1 MSANRHL
8 AREYVGLATRRHF
21 LRQCATGLGA
31 LWMAEALGTARA
43 SAPATPARDL
53 SRPMEQFSPHAAPRA
68 RRVIYLHMSGAP
80 SQLDLFDHKPE
91 LARLDGKPCPGE
103 YLEGQR
109 FAFITGVPAM
119 LGPRHKF
126 SPSGASGTMV
136 SDLLPHFRKI
146 IDDVCL
152 IKSMQTD
159 QFNHAPAQLLLHTG
173 NANLGYA
180 SIGSWVT
187 YGLGTENQNLP
198 GFVVLISGGSQPD
211 AGKAAWGAGFLPSV
225 YQGVQCRSEG
235 DPVLYLSNPRGVTHD
250 VRRRALSAIE
260 EINRR
265 LYEDIGDPETM
276 TRIAQFEMAH
286 RMQLHAHEAMDISR
300 EPEHIHRLYGTR
312 PGRESFANNCLLAR
326 RLAERGVRYIQL
338 FDWNWDHHGTSEDGS
353 VDVGLKQ
360 KCLDVDQAMT
370 ALLID
375 LKQRGMLEDTLV
387 VWGGEFGRTPMRELR
402 AGVDKP
408 FFGRD
413 HHKDAF
419 TIWLAGGGA
428 RAGTSYG
435 ETDPVGFSVA
445 KDPVHVR
452 DLHATLLHLL
462 GIDHERLSVP
472 FQGLNQKLTGVQ
484 KAHVIRGLVA

>member
-1 MSANRHL
+1 MSGARYL
-8 AREYVGLATRRHF
+8 ARERVALATRRHF
-21 LRQCATGLGA
+21 LRQCVTGLGA
-31 LWMAEALGTARA
+31 LWLCDSSGVARTSGGA
-43 SAPATPARDL
+43 VPRDL
-53 SRPMEQFSPHAAPRA
+53 SRPLEQFAPHFAPRA
-68 RRVIYLHMSGAP
+68 KRVIYLHMSGAP
-80 SQLDLFDHKPE
+80 SQLDLFDYKPE
-91 LARLDGKPCPGE
+91 LVRLDGKPCPKK

-119 LGPRHKF
+119 LGPRHRF
-126 SPSGASGTMV
+126 APAGASGTMV
-136 SDLLPHFRKI
+136 SELLPNLRKV
-146 IDDVCL
+146 IDRICV

-159 QFNHAPAQLLLHTG
+159 QFNHAPGQLLLHTG

-235 DPVLYLSNPRGVTHD
+235 DPVLYLSNPKGVTGE
-250 VRRRALSAIE
+250 VRRRALAALE
-260 EINRR
+260 EINQR
-265 LYEDIGDPETM
+265 LYEEVGDPETM

-286 RMQLHAHEAMDISR
+286 RMQLHASEAMDISR
-300 EPEHIHRLYGTR
+300 EPAHIHRLYGTQ
-312 PGRESFANNCLLAR
+312 PGKESFANNCLLAR

-353 VDVGLKQ
+353 VDVGLRR
-360 KCLDVDQAMT
+360 KCLDVDQPMT

-375 LKQRGMLEDTLV
+375 LQQRGMLDDTLV

-402 AGVDKP
+402 AGIDKP
-408 FFGRD
+408 FYGRD

-419 TIWLAGGGA
+419 TVWMAGGGA
-428 RAGTSYG
+428 KAGTSYG
-435 ETDPVGFSVA
+435 QTDPVGFSVA

-452 DLHATLLHLL
+452 DFHATMLHLL
-462 GIDHERLSVP
+462 GMDHERLSIP

-484 KAHVIRGLVA
+484 KAKVIRGIIG

>member
-1 MSANRHL
+1 MSDRARHL
-8 AREYVGLATRRHF
+8 SRACVGLVTRRHF
-21 LRQCATGLGA
+21 LRRCATGLGA
-31 LWMAEALGTARA
+31 IWLGEALGAARA
-43 SAPATPARDL
+43 STGSAARDL
-53 SRPMEQFSPHAAPRA
+53 SRPMEQVAPHFAPRA
-68 RRVIYLHMSGAP
+68 KRIIYLHMSGAP
-80 SQLDLFDHKPE
+80 SQLDLFDYKPD
-91 LARLDGKPCPGE
+91 LVRLDGKECPKE

-119 LGPRHKF
+119 LGPRHRF
-126 SPSGASGTMV
+126 TPAGAGGTMI
-136 SDLLPHFRKI
+136 SELLPNFRNV

-235 DPVLYLSNPRGVTHD
+235 EPVLYLSNPDGITLD
-250 VRRRALSAIE
+250 VRRRALDAIE

-265 LYEDIGDPETM
+265 LYDEVGDPETM

-286 RMQLHAHEAMDISR
+286 RMQLHASEAMDISR
-300 EPEHIHRLYGTR
+300 EPEHIHRLYDTQ
-312 PGRESFANNCLLAR
+312 PGKESFANNCLLAR

-353 VDVGLKQ
+353 VDVGLKS
-360 KCLDVDQAMT
+360 KCLDVDRAMT

-375 LKQRGMLEDTLV
+375 LKQRGMLDDTLV

-408 FFGRD
+408 FYGRD

-428 RAGTSYG
+428 KAGTSFG
-435 ETDPVGFSVA
+435 ETDPVGFGVA
-445 KDPVHVR
+445 RDPVHVR
-452 DLHATLLHLL
+452 DLHATMLHLL
-462 GIDHERLSVP
+462 GMDHERFSIP
-472 FQGLNQKLTGVQ
+472 FQGLNQKLTGVH
-484 KAHVIRGLVA
+484 KAKVIRDIIA